1 VSLDIHINRLQHTGL
16 PVTDLAA
23 STAFYETLGFTS
35 VMSSTFLHPEGTGHV
50 SMLQR
55 GDIVL
60 ELYEFPAPALD
71 EIRARSNGHIDHVAF
86 DVSDIDATFRTLK
99 SAGHT
104 PLEPAPVFLP
114 FWTNGCKYFNI
125 LGPDGE
131 RLEFNQ
137 IL

>member
-1 VSLDIHINRLQHTGL
+1 MSLDIHINRLQHTGL

-23 STAFYETLGFTS
+23 SKAFYAGLGFTD
-35 VMSSTFLHPEGTGHV
+35 VMASTFPHPDGTGHV
-50 SMLQR
+50 SMLQC

-60 ELYEFPAPALD
+60 ELYELPAPALH
-71 EIRARSNGHIDHVAF
+71 EIRSRSNGHIDHIAF
-86 DVSDIDATFRTLK
+86 DVPDIDAAFLTLK
-99 SAGHT
+99 SAGYT
-104 PLEPAPVFLP
+104 VLEPAPVYLP
-114 FWTNGCKYFNI
+114 FWTNGCRYFNI

>member
-1 VSLDIHINRLQHTGL
+1 MSLDIHINHLQHTGL
-16 PVTDLAA
+16 PVTNLAA
-23 STAFYETLGFTS
+23 SKAFYEKLGFTG
-35 VMSSTFLHPEGTGHV
+35 VMSSTFPHTEGTGHV
-50 SMLQR
+50 CMLQR

-60 ELYEFPAPALD
+60 ELYEFPASALY
-71 EIRARSNGHIDHVAF
+71 EIRSRSNGHIDHIAF
-86 DVSDIDATFRTLK
+86 DVSDIDATFLALQA
-99 SAGHT
+99 AGHN